1 MDFLCNEYIFCYLP
15 FKASDTTHPHSE
27 MQKALKNE
35 KNFCKFGAKVDLKQ
49 TTYVVFVFVVVQ
61 LLNRVRL
68 FRDPHGL

>member
-1 MDFLCNEYIFCYLP
+1 
-15 FKASDTTHPHSE
+15 

-35 KNFCKFGAKVDLKQ
+35 KFFCKFGAKVDLKQ

-61 LLNRVRL
+61 LLNQVRL